1 MTRTA
6 SQRSW
11 LYYKDPML
19 VVKESPNPIP
29 PRELITTSMAG
40 VGEKDGAR

>member
-19 VVKESPNPIP
+19 NIKESLVDVK